1 MKKKMM
7 MDVQER
13 KKAKSHF
20 LRICSLPQQQQEQQQ
35 QKQIKSLFTRL
46 D

>member
-1 MKKKMM
+1 MM

-20 LRICSLPQQQQEQQQ
+20 LRISSLPQQQQEQQR